1 RTRDVGPTLEA
12 VPHLFSIRRR
22 RQQVASGA
30 EMLGNRT
37 ICGEKPLRMAGRFEP
52 LHATL
57 ALARRP
63 MGVLTPVVQMAAL
76 AMFHPRQD
84 LPLRGTIALQF
95 IRDDDPWDVL
105 TPFEQ
110 FT

>member
-1 RTRDVGPTLEA
+1 M
-12 VPHLFSIRRR
+12 
-22 RQQVASGA
+22 A
-30 EMLGNRT
+30 E
-37 ICGEKPLRMAGRFEP
+37 RFEP

-110 FT
+110 FTEELLGGLLVAAHVQGVRLNHTIFTRAKN